1 MSIKIGGDNFY
12 LVVVF
17 VEKKKEGLEQ
27 GQSVFEEVVI
37 ECNLNVIME
46 LCLRRGFLIPTSEI
60 YGGLAG
66 AFDWGPLGCGL
77 KNKVVEFWR
86 KLFARGE
93 DNVFEIDGA
102 TILPEAVLKASGH
115 ADHFT
120 DPVISCKKCSETY
133 RADHLVEK
141 KLEVKGEGLSPSE
154 LNELIVEGDLRCD
167 KCGGELGEVRVF
179 NLMFKTNIGSV
190 EGNVAYLRPETAQSI
205 FIDFKR
211 IARSMRAK
219 LPFGVAQV
227 GHSYRN
233 EISPRQAIIRL
244 REFTQM
250 EVEMFV
256 HENELNHFPGFE
268 RVANIPLRIL
278 TRKQQQEAERKDE
291 GDVEPLEVT
300 AEEAVSQGIVPNK
313 TLAYFLAKEVLFFE
327 ELGIPY
333 KAFKFRHMLP
343 SETPHYSRGNFDL
356 EILFSFGW
364 TEVVGNAYRT
374 DYDLSNHSKF
384 SGEKLKIQHGK
395 DMVTPHVV
403 EPSFGVE
410 RIVYAI
416 LEHSYRKDGE
426 RKWAWLKLAK
436 KIAPVQ
442 VAVYPLLK
450 REGMPEKAYEIYR
463 SLKDEDFDVIY
474 DESGQIGRR
483 YARADEI
490 GVPYCITVDHETFE
504 DDTVTVRDRDTTR
517 QVRVSVKEI
526 KEVLKKLLNDE
537 IKFEESGNPIPTK

>member
-1 MSIKIGGDNFY
+1 MVIEIGGYNFY
-12 LVVVF
+12 VVVIF

-27 GQSVFEEVVI
+27 GQSLSEEVVI
-37 ECNLNVIME
+37 KGNLNVIME
-46 LCLRRGFLIPTSEI
+46 LCLRRGFLIPTAEI

-66 AFDWGPLGCGL
+66 AFDWGPLGCSL

-86 KLFARGE
+86 KLFVRGE

-102 TILPEAVLKASGH
+102 TVLPEAVLKASGH

-120 DPVISCKKCSETY
+120 DPVISCKKCDESY
-133 RADHLVEK
+133 RADHLVEE
-141 KLEVKGEGLSPSE
+141 KLGMKGEGLSPSE
-154 LNELIVEGDLRCD
+154 LNDLIVEGGLRCD
-167 KCGGELGEVRVF
+167 KCEGELEEVRVF
-179 NLMFKTNIGSV
+179 NLMFKTNIGSI

-219 LPFGVAQV
+219 LPFGVAQI

-244 REFTQM
+244 REFSQM

-256 HENELNHFPGFE
+256 HEDELNDFPGFE
-268 RVANIPLRIL
+268 RVANVPIRIL
-278 TRKQQQEAERKDE
+278 TREQQQEEGGKDE
-291 GDVEPLEVT
+291 GEVEPVEAT
-300 AEEAVSQGIVPNK
+300 AEEAVSRGIVPNK

-327 ELGIPY
+327 GLGIPP

-343 SETPHYSRGNFDL
+343 SETPHYSSGNFDL
-356 EILFSFGW
+356 EVLFSFGW
-364 TEVVGNAYRT
+364 TEVVGNAHRT

-426 RKWAWLKLAK
+426 RKWTWLKLAE
-436 KIAPVQ
+436 Q
-442 VAVYPLLK
+442 
-450 REGMPEKAYEIYR
+450 MPEKAYKIYR
-463 SLKDEDFDVIY
+463 YLKDEDFDAIY
-474 DESGQIGRR
+474 DDSGQIGRR

-490 GVPYCITVDHETFE
+490 GIPYCATVDHETFE
-504 DDTVTVRDRDTTR
+504 DDTVTIRDRDTTR
-517 QVRVSVKEI
+517 QVRVPVKELQ
-526 KEVLKKLLNDE
+526 EVLKKLLNDE
-537 IKFEESGNPIPTK
+537 IKFEESGNPISTK